1 MTLARRQPHVTPPD
15 QLTAMRVESE
25 IPSKVQLTDRN
36 YVKKF
41 GEGTPVTS
49 DGHAH
54 HDGHAHD
61 HDPTFYPSPRKAAA
75 GPRANLAYVPACA
88 KPADNAAAR
97 AAAATDP
104 PPYGQA
110 SVMGFPSRP
119 PTGGE

>member
-61 HDPTFYPSPRKAAA
+61 HDPTFYRSPRDAAA
-75 GPRANLAYVPACA
+75 GPPEKLAYVAAFA
-88 KPADNAAAR
+88 KPADKPDPIAALHTA
-97 AAAATDP
+97 P
-104 PPYGQA
+104 PPSPYPPSIA
-110 SVMGFPSRP
+110 SPHP
-119 PTGGE
+119 